1 MSKKKKIILILV
13 ILFVIGLI
21 IGFISTKKDN
31 KNTNNNN
38 ENKVKTNYE
47 DEIKEYG
54 YTLEKRDNDNFRQT
68 FKELKKELKKD
79 NIDYENYAKLLTKLY
94 IIDLYTID
102 NKENTYDIGG
112 TEYIIDEAKE
122 NYETKIKDT
131 LYKYIEDNS
140 KNNRQ
145 QELPTV
151 KEVNIEEIT
160 KDVYK
165 YNEQN
170 YDSYIVKTSV
180 EYEKDLGYD
189 KKIIVTIIKKDK
201 KLYIVKSTNE
211 NTSKNNDK
219 RN

>member
-21 IGFISTKKDN
+21 IGFISAKKDN

-219 RN
+219 RK

>member
-21 IGFISTKKDN
+21 IGFISAKKDN

-201 KLYIVKSTNE
+201 KLYIF
-211 NTSKNNDK
+211 
-219 RN
+219 

>member
-112 TEYIIDEAKE
+112 TEYIIDEANE